1 MPISVVCDCGQSY
14 QKPERKIGER
24 FRCHAC
30 GRELLI
36 RGSPGAGDVS
46 RSPDTERPRPG
57 RDEPPRERAR
67 PAGHVSVGHGYTAL
81 WLGAAFLACLAGCSG
96 FAGVMTSMAPPP
108 AAARGG
114 PPPVWVFLI
123 PVAFFGALAALLG
136 WFAFRMTERFE
147 ADGEGI
153 TWRNR
158 GRVRASFAWRE
169 LRYARLEGM
178 SLTLAGPPEAP
189 VLEISTNYQGFDRLL
204 KLLQRS
210 VDWETLVR
218 ARPTAETEEP
228 EQPRQQE
235 LELPVVRNR
244 RLPFWLAVFGAT
256 ALAILT
262 VACMRLLLHGPPL
275 PPAQRQALQNDK
287 VGEYAALGMVWVV
300 LPGLVI
306 LLMVGACRCWT
317 RFQVDA
323 EGIEFQYFL
332 RKRRYAWDEL
342 RSVGV
347 LLVSTTVRQHG
358 ATNTSY
364 RHVLQIKTAEDG
376 RLNLGFAEAS
386 FYFRDVIVAAADRA
400 GVKLR
405 HE

>member
-14 QKPERKIGER
+14 QKPERKVGER

-30 GRELLI
+30 GRELLV
-36 RGSPGAGDVS
+36 RGGPGAGLVT
-46 RSPDTERPRPG
+46 RPPDTERPRPG
-57 RDEPPRERAR
+57 PVEPPRERGR
-67 PAGHVSVGHGYTAL
+67 PASRVSVGHSYPAL

-96 FAGVMTSMAPPP
+96 FAGVMSTMAPPP

-114 PPPVWVFLI
+114 PPPVWVFVV

-178 SLTLAGPPEAP
+178 GLTLAGPPEAP
-189 VLEISTNYQGFDRLL
+189 VLEISTNYQEFDRLL
-204 KLLQRS
+204 KLIQRS
-210 VDWETLVR
+210 ADWETLVR
-218 ARPTAETEEP
+218 AAPPDKAETEE
-228 EQPRQQE
+228 PRQQE

-262 VACMRLLLHGPPL
+262 VAGWRLALRGPL
-275 PPAQRQALQNDK
+275 PAPRQQPGPDDK
-287 VGEYAALGMVWVV
+287 IGEYAFLGMVWVA
-300 LPGLVI
+300 LPCLVI
-306 LLMVGACRCWT
+306 LLGVGACRSWT
-317 RFQVDA
+317 RFQVDG

-347 LLVSTTVRQHG
+347 LLVATTVRQHG

-364 RHVLQIKTAEDG
+364 RHVLQIKTTEDG

-386 FYFRDVIVAAADRA
+386 FYFRDVIVAAAKRA
-400 GVKLR
+400 GVSLR
-405 HE
+405 HD